1 MDNNTLSK
9 QNNYI
14 DQKIKEINP
23 ILNKHLDFF
32 SYYINKNKNFFIKE
46 KELSEKIALTLLK
59 NK

>member
-32 SYYINKNKNFFIKE
+32 F
-46 KELSEKIALTLLK
+46 LLHK
-59 NK
+59 